1 MTAISSE
8 KSWPMMRRIALSYLK
23 PRWKIITFAMCLMAL
38 ASGTTAAQ
46 AWLLE
51 PMINKIFINKQSS
64 YLIPIGLGL
73 IAIFIIRGA
82 TIWGNNV
89 LMSYVG
95 QDVVA
100 AVQKQIFGKLI
111 RQDMAFF
118 QQYNAGRLG
127 ALMISDVA
135 MMRLA
140 MADTLTGFV
149 KNGLTLL
156 FLIIIMFH
164 QDWRLAI
171 IAFVIFPPTGLIV
184 SKIGRKLRL
193 VMRTMQEQQGILNG
207 LLNQSFL
214 GIRQVKSYNAEE
226 YEAQRIDKTVNGITK
241 LNNKA
246 VRVYSLAMP
255 VNEVLAGLAIAAI
268 VFYGGSQVINGVTTP
283 GAFFSFIAAFIMAYE
298 PMKRMAKMNAGLQS
312 GLAAASRIF
321 EIIDMP
327 ETIIDKADAKAL
339 TVKDATITFENVSFA
354 YPDGSHALSNVSFSV
369 PAGRKTA
376 LVGPSGSGKSTCL
389 QLLLRFFDAQSGRIL
404 IDGQDI
410 RDVNIESLRD
420 KLGFVSQDV
429 FIFDDSVAKNIAYG
443 RDDATKASIEDA
455 ARKAAAHEFIL
466 QLENGYDTVV
476 GEMGTKLSGGQKQ
489 RIAIA
494 RAVLKNA
501 PLLLL
506 DEATS
511 ALDNESE
518 KLVTEALNNLEEG
531 RTTFIVA
538 HRLSTI
544 RDADLIIVMDQGKV
558 IAQGT
563 HDQLMANGGL
573 YPSLYASMLHN

>member
-1 MTAISSE
+1 MSVISNN
-8 KSWPMMRRIALSYLK
+8 KSSAMIRRIASTYLK
-23 PRWKIITFAMCLMAL
+23 PRWKTIALAMFMMVL

-51 PMINKIFINKQSS
+51 PMINKIFVNRQSD
-64 YLIPIGLGL
+64 YLVPIGLSL
-73 IAIFIIRGA
+73 VAVFIVRGG
-82 TIWGNNV
+82 TIWANNV

-100 AVQKQIFGKLI
+100 AVQRQIFGRLI
-111 RQDMAFF
+111 SQDMAFF
-118 QQYNAGRLG
+118 QQYNAGRLS
-127 ALMISDVA
+127 ALMVSDVS

-140 MADTLTGFV
+140 MADTLTGLV
-149 KNGLTLL
+149 KNVLTLS
-156 FLIIIMFH
+156 FLVAIMFY

-171 IAFVIFPPTGLIV
+171 IAFVVFPPTGFIV

-207 LLNQSFL
+207 LLNQSFM

-226 YEAQRIDKTVNGITK
+226 YEAQRIDQTINGITK

-255 VNEVLAGLAIAAI
+255 INEFLAGLAIAAI

-321 EIIDMP
+321 DVIDTP
-327 ETIIDKADAKAL
+327 ETILEKSNAK
-339 TVKDATITFENVSFA
+339 TIAVTEGKIVFDDVSFA
-354 YPDGSHALSNVSFSV
+354 YPDGSQALSHVSFTV
-369 PAGRKTA
+369 PSGKKTA

-389 QLLLRFFDAQSGRIL
+389 QLLLRFFDVSGGRVL
-404 IDGQDI
+404 IDEQDL
-410 RDVNIESLRD
+410 RDVTIDSLRD
-420 KLGFVSQDV
+420 SVGYVTQDV
-429 FIFDDSVAKNIAYG
+429 FIFDDTVSRNIAYA
-443 RDDATKASIEDA
+443 RDGATRAEIEA
-455 ARKAAAHEFIL
+455 AAHKAAAHEFIM
-466 QLENGYDTVV
+466 QLENGYDTIV

-494 RAVLKNA
+494 RAILKNA

-518 KLVTEALNNLEEG
+518 KLVTEALNQLEEG

-544 RDADLIIVMDQGKV
+544 RDADLIIVMDQGQV
-558 IAQGT
+558 VAQGT

-573 YPSLYASMLHN
+573 YPGLYASMMHS